1 MAVACFSFQPFT
13 LAGMA
18 ADNSE
23 GRSGRTGNCLV
34 SAAHPE
40 TDANIANDK
49 DKKRL
54 LVEILEINNTIL
66 DYRLRRIVGI
76 LKA

>member
-1 MAVACFSFQPFT
+1 
-13 LAGMA
+13 MA

-23 GRSGRTGNCLV
+23 GRSGRTGNFLV
-34 SAAHPE
+34 SAAQPE
-40 TDANIANDK
+40 ADANIANDK
-49 DKKRL
+49 EKKRL